1 MLANIEI
8 LYLGA
13 VVVMLLW
20 LLFRI
25 SEKSKQKKI
34 KKLIAAKHFDKL
46 VPGLSKTRGTIKL
59 VLLLVSFVL
68 LFFALSRP
76 QWGSQQ
82 RTAAPRGI
90 DILIAVDVSK
100 SMLARDVKPNRL
112 ERVKL
117 GIRNLREK
125 VRSDRLGLIAFSGSS
140 FLQCPLTLDHQAFL
154 KTLDGLHTEIIK
166 TPGTDLALPIE
177 EASKSFAKDDN
188 DRFLII
194 LSDGEDLEGEGLKR
208 AKLAYEEGIKI
219 YTIGVGSA
227 EGSFI
232 TTDPPH
238 MPAKNFLKDRSGK
251 MVITKTDPTSLQNI
265 AKATGGKYF
274 DLGPTGEGLA
284 KAFEILQSIGQ
295 KRKKEQLSTDLPIE
309 RFQPFILIA
318 LLFLVLENLS
328 PNARKYVRKLA
339 CCLIALFVLP
349 CCIKQDNIQR
359 AEEEVKKGNYSR
371 AAEFYALEINATYA
385 DFNGTESSY
394 DQTKLE
400 LCLNA
405 GLAYLEA
412 GILEKAETFL
422 DRSLDL
428 ADQDLVAIA
437 QNALGNV
444 YYKKA
449 NECLDRQDVA
459 QAREAWTK
467 ALSFYEESYKLNDN
481 NKASSNL
488 NSLKN
493 QIERRINALVSKI
506 RGKIWRDING
516 DGLIQKSE
524 PGLQGI
530 IFWDKD
536 NNGELNA
543 TLEPQIP
550 STKEGDFA
558 FEWIT
563 GNYSPNTTISIASQ
577 LTDKNQS
584 DRHFLIPF
592 FPAPPPPFQSLQA
605 KNHQI
610 KLEKPGS
617 YDLPLPYRAAPV
629 IRGNIWNDQNANG
642 LRDKNESGYPSA
654 SVFLDRNMN
663 FKLDENETSFKPS
676 QDGKFRFPVSPGK
689 HRVLIQPDNP
699 DANITFPL
707 NANKAYVTEIS
718 FESQSDELTFG
729 VLDNSDQQNESESSS
744 ENQPNPEDQNEKE
757 ADKQEEQKN
766 DSSPTEEPQ
775 KINALYER
783 LLQEMESKSE
793 PLEQASRPARI
804 PNNGRDY

>member
-13 VVVMLLW
+13 LVLLLLG
-20 LLFRI
+20 LLFCF

-34 KKLIAAKHFDKL
+34 RKLIAAKHLSKL
-46 VPGLSKTRGTIKL
+46 IPSFSKTRSRTKL
-59 VLLLVSFVL
+59 ILLLVSFVI
-68 LFFALSRP
+68 LFFALARP
-76 QWGSQQ
+76 QWGSKQ
-82 RTAAPRGI
+82 RTTAPRGI

-154 KTLDGLHTEIIK
+154 KTLEGLHTEIIK

-208 AKLAYEEGIKI
+208 AKLAHKEGIKI
-219 YTIGVGSA
+219 YTIGVGSP

-232 TTDPPH
+232 TTDPSH
-238 MPAKNFLKDRSGK
+238 MPAKNFLKARSGK
-251 MVITKTDPTSLQNI
+251 MIITKTDPTSLENI
-265 AKATGGKYF
+265 AKATRGKYF
-274 DLGPTGEGLA
+274 HLGPTGEGLA
-284 KAFEILQSIGQ
+284 KVFEILQSIGH
-295 KRKKEQLSTDLPIE
+295 KRKKEQLSTELPIE

-318 LLFLVLENLS
+318 LLLLVLES
-328 PNARKYVRKLA
+328 VIPNARKYARRLA
-339 CCLIALFVLP
+339 LGLIALFLLP

-359 AEEEVKKGNYSR
+359 AEEEVKKGNHAR
-371 AAEFYALEINATYA
+371 AAEFYALEINATTNHPK
-385 DFNGTESSY
+385 DEDLRLS
-394 DQTKLE
+394 
-400 LCLNA
+400 LNA

-412 GILEKAETFL
+412 GMLDKAETFL

-428 ADQDLVAIA
+428 TDQDLVAIA

-449 NECLDRQDVA
+449 NECLDRQDVT
-459 QAREAWTK
+459 QAREAWDK
-467 ALSFYEESYKLNDN
+467 ALSFYEESYKLNEND
-481 NKASSNL
+481 KASSNL

-493 QIERRINALVSKI
+493 QIEKRINALVSKI

-563 GNYSPNTTISIASQ
+563 GNYSANTTISIASR

-584 DRHFLIPF
+584 GSQFLVPL
-592 FPAPPPPFQSLQA
+592 FPAPPPPFHSLHA

-629 IRGNIWNDQNANG
+629 IRGNIWADKNANG
-642 LRDKNESGYPSA
+642 SLDRNESGYPSA
-654 SVFLDRNMN
+654 SVFLDKNRN
-663 FKLDENETSFKPS
+663 FKLDENETSFKPT

-689 HRVLIQPDNP
+689 HRVLIQPGNP
-699 DANITFPL
+699 DANITYPSKP
-707 NANKAYVTEIS
+707 NKAYEIELY
-718 FESQSDELTFG
+718 FESQSNELKFG
-729 VLDNSDQQNESESSS
+729 VFDNSDQQNESESPS
-744 ENQPNPEDQNEKE
+744 ENDSNPDDQNEQQSDQQEDQQNE
-757 ADKQEEQKN
+757 A
-766 DSSPTEEPQ
+766 SPTQEP
-775 KINALYER
+775 KEVNALYER
-783 LLQEMESKSE
+783 LLQETESKSE
-793 PLEQASRPARI
+793 PLEQARRPARI